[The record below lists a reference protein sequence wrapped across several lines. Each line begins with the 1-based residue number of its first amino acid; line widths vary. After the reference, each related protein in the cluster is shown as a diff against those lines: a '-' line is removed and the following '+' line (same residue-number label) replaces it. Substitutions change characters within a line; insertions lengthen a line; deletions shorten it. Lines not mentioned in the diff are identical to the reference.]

1 MKYEYSE
8 NVLVQDSA
16 AALMKDELGWE
27 VVYAYNKE
35 ILGEN
40 GTLGRKSYHE
50 IVLWR
55 YFSAALKRL
64 NPWITDAQLVEARQ
78 ILNSYL
84 SSESLLQINEEKYF
98 LIRDGIPVTVK
109 KPSGKNET
117 RKAKVID
124 YNDPGNNHFL
134 AVKELKIHGD
144 TYRRRTDIVGF
155 VNGLPLLFVELKRA
169 QRCGRGEC
177 LHRKLYRLPGYHSV
191 PVLLQRVPDAIQRH
205 GSQGRDAWQQ
215 VRVLPRVEAPVRSG
229 RGKRRAGDHAPRHLP
244 EGELPG
250 SL

>member
-40 GTLGRKSYHE
+40 GTLGRKNYHE

-55 YFSAALKRL
+55 YFNAALKRL
-64 NPWITDAQLVEARQ
+64 NPWITDAQLAEARQ
-78 ILNSYL
+78 ILSSYL

-98 LIRDGIPVTVK
+98 LIRDGIPITVK
-109 KPSGKNET
+109 KPNGKNET

-124 YNDPGNNHFL
+124 FNDPGNNHFL

-144 TYRRRTDIVGF
+144 TYRRHLSPPHGYCRLCERTPAVIRG
-155 VNGLPLLFVELKRA
+155 A
-169 QRCGRGEC
+169 QA
-177 LHRKLYRLPGYHSV
+177 
-191 PVLLQRVPDAIQRH
+191 Q
-205 GSQGRDAWQQ
+205 
-215 VRVLPRVEAPVRSG
+215 
-229 RGKRRAGDHAPRHLP
+229 
-244 EGELPG
+244 
-250 SL
+250 